1 MPQVGCPDCQRTTA
15 GDCGRHGS
23 VTLGN
28 VELKPRGEDDLHPL
42 SDLLRAILDEVREI
56 NQRGRDRV

>member
-1 MPQVGCPDCQRTTA
+1 
-15 GDCGRHGS
+15 